1 METLEEGVN
10 MFKFNNRNTR
20 MTSMTKI
27 SLEISQ
33 LFVVF
38 LFLMLN
44 REMFAGFNLI
54 KITWQKTLEIGHYLS
69 PTLPVTTQTK
79 LFIHRRSNDAL
90 EIMLLFYVNINLV
103 VCLLGCSGNII

>member
-10 MFKFNNRNTR
+10 MFTFNNRNTR
-20 MTSMTKI
+20 MTSVTKI

-44 REMFAGFNLI
+44 GEMFAGFNLT
-54 KITWQKTLEIGHYLS
+54 KITWQKTVAIGHYLS
-69 PTLPVTTQTK
+69 TTLPVSTQTK
-79 LFIHRRSNDAL
+79 LFIHRR
-90 EIMLLFYVNINLV
+90 
-103 VCLLGCSGNII
+103 